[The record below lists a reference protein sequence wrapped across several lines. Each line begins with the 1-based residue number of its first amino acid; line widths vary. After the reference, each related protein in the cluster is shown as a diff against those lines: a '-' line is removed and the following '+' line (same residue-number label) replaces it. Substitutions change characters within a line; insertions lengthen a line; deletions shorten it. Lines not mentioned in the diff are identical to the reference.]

1 MSDEKKNYGIELLR
15 LMSMFYVVI
24 IHILMRGVLESSP
37 RPLISLL
44 TVMNDCLYS
53 VKIHY

>member
-24 IHILMRGVLESSP
+24 IHILMRGVYLNLRMVLNMRLP
-37 RPLISLL
+37 I
-44 TVMNDCLYS
+44 Y
-53 VKIHY
+53 

>member
-24 IHILMRGVLESSP
+24 IHILMRGGGYLNLRMVLNMRLP
-37 RPLISLL
+37 I
-44 TVMNDCLYS
+44 Y
-53 VKIHY
+53 

>member
-24 IHILMRGVLESSP
+24 IHILMRGGG
-37 RPLISLL
+37 
-44 TVMNDCLYS
+44 T
-53 VKIHY
+53 

>member
-24 IHILMRGVLESSP
+24 IHILMGGYLNLRMVLNMRLP
-37 RPLISLL
+37 I
-44 TVMNDCLYS
+44 Y
-53 VKIHY
+53 